1 MSWQAPARRNQAEG
15 KMSKVRMCILAAV
28 TTAGIGLGGTFGA
41 SAVPIN
47 GKLIGATAPAPDL
60 HKVDYHYRHARRHYR
75 RAYRIGYDGYP
86 TDRLV
91 GGGYC
96 NSGYCGRPAYPTDR
110 LVGGGYCNQCGSYY
124 SRY

>member
-1 MSWQAPARRNQAEG
+1 MS
-15 KMSKVRMCILAAV
+15 SKVRMYIAAAV
-28 TTAGIGLGGTFGA
+28 ATAGIGLGGTFSA

-47 GKLIGATAPAPDL
+47 GKPIGATAPRSEL
-60 HKVDYHYRHARRHYR
+60 HKVDYYPVHVRRHYR
-75 RAYRIGYDGYP
+75 RAYSIGYYGYP
-86 TDRLV
+86 KDHLV

-110 LVGGGYCNQCGSYY
+110 LVGGGYCNQCGIYS

>member
-1 MSWQAPARRNQAEG
+1 MS
-15 KMSKVRMCILAAV
+15 SKVRMYIVAAV
-28 TTAGIGLGGTFGA
+28 ATAGIGLGGTFSA

-47 GKLIGATAPAPDL
+47 GKVIVATAPASEL
-60 HKVDYHYRHARRHYR
+60 HKVDYYPVHARRHYR
-75 RAYRIGYDGYP
+75 RAYSIGYYGYP
-86 TDRLV
+86 TNRLV

-110 LVGGGYCNQCGSYY
+110 LVGGGYCNQCSIYY

>member
-1 MSWQAPARRNQAEG
+1 
-15 KMSKVRMCILAAV
+15 MSKMQSYILAAV
-28 TTAGIGLGGTFGA
+28 ATAGIGLGGTFSA

-47 GKLIGATAPAPDL
+47 GKLIGATAPASEL
-60 HKVDYHYRHARRHYR
+60 HKVDYYPVHVRRHG
-75 RAYRIGYDGYP
+75 YRIGYYGYP

-96 NSGYCGRPAYPTDR
+96 NSGYCGRSAYPTDR
-110 LVGGGYCNQCGSYY
+110 LVGGGYCNQCGIHY

>member
-28 TTAGIGLGGTFGA
+28 TTAGIGLGGTFSA

-47 GKLIGATAPAPDL
+47 GKLIGATAPAPEL
-60 HKVDYHYRHARRHYR
+60 HKVDYYPVHARRHYR
-75 RAYRIGYDGYP
+75 QAYRISYYGYP
-86 TDRLV
+86 KDRLV

-96 NSGYCGRPAYPTDR
+96 NSGYCRPAYPTDR
-110 LVGGGYCNQCGSYY
+110 LVGGGYCNQCSIYY
-124 SRY
+124 GRY